1 MMAHDGPNG
10 EPTGGHDCATKS
22 CEEAAG
28 VVNLAANEEVVPTVI
43 SPAPSPS
50 AAGTAVAPGDMVGR
64 FRLSGCIGQGGTGEV
79 WKAWDTQLGRWVA
92 VKLLKVEDPLQVQ
105 RFVRETTLLARLQHP
120 NVVQVYDAGVHAGR
134 PYLVMEYVE
143 RTAAGFETVHRRRAA
158 EIVRDAARGVAHAH
172 EHGVIHRD
180 LKPSNLLES
189 ESGRVYV
196 TDFGLAKT
204 TEAIDMTVTGAV
216 LGTPSFMAP
225 EQAMGRS
232 ADERTDVYGLGAT
245 LYALVEGR
253 PPFQGDSMAEI
264 IGRVAAARAPR
275 LSGDD
280 DLIVIVARAT
290 ERERSDRYGS
300 AEEFADDLDRYLR
313 DEPVLA
319 RPIGPVGR
327 AWRRAR
333 RRPRAAAGI
342 AALALSA
349 AAAAGWGG
357 AAAITAHR
365 RSEEARAAQGTLSQ
379 AEAILNDVR
388 RMQSTDQADT
398 DECRRAVADLED
410 LTARAVA
417 VAPSLARAQYD
428 HGLALLFAMR
438 WAEAEAAFARA
449 LELDPS
455 ANDAR
460 ARRAYARYSQVE
472 IAGPTAVAT
481 SKGMEFVHN
490 PPDPAGAG
498 HLDGAAAD
506 WRALPTNHPDRA
518 YGEALLAF
526 AAGDYAAAR
535 KVLEARVEAQ
545 PYLMTERRMLAQADL
560 VLGDFTAAE
569 HHADLL
575 LGRSF
580 EEGTVYAVRAYAR
593 AGQGRFEEAVADMR
607 ASLERRPDERSRR
620 NYVAFWLYQL
630 GRGQEA
636 LAEYEKLVVSDPG
649 NPTYLT
655 GRSNARMATDDW
667 AGALADAD
675 RVVAL
680 QPESSDAHYQR
691 AVTLNHGPGAIEEF
705 SRAIELD
712 PDNLTAIGQRGLALV
727 MAGRW
732 AEAERDGRLVV
743 ERDPDFPHW
752 KYVLGAALRGLG
764 RWQEAI
770 QVLDA
775 GVAQGLEY
783 PEVYTDRARARA
795 ALGQCAGAWADLDR
809 AKAFNEGLDDE
820 AVAEIRTM
828 CPQ

>member
-1 MMAHDGPNG
+1 MMNDEEQERGHTEVDDHPTMNDGN
-10 EPTGGHDCATKS
+10 
-22 CEEAAG
+22 AAG
-28 VVNLAANEEVVPTVI
+28 HVGPGAEDDVAATVVR
-43 SPAPSPS
+43 PSPGPPGE
-50 AAGTAVAPGDMVGR
+50 GTAVAPGGMIGR
-64 FRLSGCIGQGGTGEV
+64 FRLSGRIGQGGMGEV

-92 VKLLKVEDPLQVQ
+92 VKLLKVEDPIQVQ

-120 NVVQVYDAGVHAGR
+120 NVVQVYDAGVHGGR

-143 RTAAGFETVHRRRAA
+143 RSAGSLHAVARRRAA

-172 EHGVIHRD
+172 EHGIIHRD

-189 ESGRVYV
+189 SSGRVFV
-196 TDFGLAKT
+196 TDFGLAKIA
-204 TEAIDMTVTGAV
+204 EAVDMTVTGAV

-225 EQAMGRS
+225 EQAMGRA

-245 LYALVEGR
+245 LFALVEGR
-253 PPFQGDSMAEI
+253 PPFQGESMAEI
-264 IGRVAAARAPR
+264 IGRVAVAPAPR
-275 LSGDD
+275 LSGED
-280 DLIVIVARAT
+280 DLVVIVARAT
-290 ERERSDRYGS
+290 ERERADRYGS
-300 AEEFADDLDRYLR
+300 VEQLADDLDRFLR
-313 DEPVLA
+313 DEPVVA
-319 RPIGPVGR
+319 RPIGSLGR

-333 RRPRAAAGI
+333 RRPRLAAGLLALVLAAAG
-342 AALALSA
+342 AV
-349 AAAAGWGG
+349 GWGG
-357 AAAITAHR
+357 AFGFAAHR
-365 RSEEARAAQGTLSQ
+365 RSEQARAAQGMLSQ
-379 AEAILNDVR
+379 AEAILTAVR
-388 RMQSTDQADT
+388 RMQSSDQADT
-398 DECRRAVADLED
+398 NEYRQAVSDLEE
-410 LTARAVA
+410 LTARAVT
-417 VAPSLARAQYD
+417 VAPELARARYD
-428 HGLALLFAMR
+428 HGLALLFAR
-438 WAEAEAAFARA
+438 HWEDAEAAFSRA
-449 LELDPS
+449 LELDPG

-472 IAGPTAVAT
+472 IEGPTAVAT
-481 SKGMEFVHN
+481 SKGMEFVLN
-490 PPDPAGAG
+490 PPDPAGAA
-498 HLDGAAAD
+498 HLEGATRD
-506 WRALPTNHPDRA
+506 WHALPESHPDRA

-526 AAGDYAAAR
+526 ATGDYAAAR
-535 KVLEARVEAQ
+535 EVLESRVEAQ

-560 VLGDFTAAE
+560 VLGDFAAAE
-569 HHADLL
+569 HHSDLL
-575 LGRSF
+575 LARGF

-607 ASLERRPDERSRR
+607 ASLERQPDERSRR

-630 GRGQEA
+630 GRSEEA
-636 LAEYEKLVVSDPG
+636 LAEYETLVASDPD

-655 GRSNARMATDDW
+655 GRSNARMATGDW

-675 RVVAL
+675 RVVSL
-680 QPESSDAHYQR
+680 QPESSEAHYQR
-691 AVTLNHGPGAIEEF
+691 AVTLNHGPGAIDEF

-743 ERDPDFPHW
+743 AREPEFPHW

-770 QVLDA
+770 DVLDA
-775 GVAQGLEY
+775 GISQGLEY

-795 ALGQCAGAWADLDR
+795 ALGLCAGAWDDLDR

-820 AVAEIRTM
+820 AVAEIRGR

>member
-1 MMAHDGPNG
+1 MTDNGDPRGENTGADGHGARPRG
-10 EPTGGHDCATKS
+10 EVAGAAETGT
-22 CEEAAG
+22 
-28 VVNLAANEEVVPTVI
+28 NEEVEPTVV
-43 SPAPSPS
+43 SPS
-50 AAGTAVAPGDMVGR
+50 FVPADIGAAIAPGGMVGR
-64 FRLSGCIGQGGTGEV
+64 FRLSGRIGQGGMGEV

-120 NVVQVYDAGVHAGR
+120 NVVQVYDAGVHGGR

-143 RTAAGFETVHRRRAA
+143 CPAAGFKSVHRRRAA
-158 EIVRDAARGVAHAH
+158 EIVCEAARGVAHAH
-172 EHGVIHRD
+172 AHGIVHRD

-189 ESGRVYV
+189 TAGRVYV
-196 TDFGLAKT
+196 TDFGLAKVV
-204 TEAIDMTVTGAV
+204 EAVDMTVTGAV

-225 EQAMGRS
+225 EQALGRP

-253 PPFQGDSMAEI
+253 PPFQGESMAEI
-264 IGRVAAARAPR
+264 IGRVAAAPAPR

-280 DLIVIVARAT
+280 DLVVIVARAT
-290 ERERSDRYGS
+290 ERERADRYGS
-300 AEEFADDLDRYLR
+300 ADELADDLDRYLR

-327 AWRRAR
+327 VWRRAR
-333 RRPRAAAGI
+333 RRPRAAAGL
-342 AALALSA
+342 AALALA
-349 AAAAGWGG
+349 VVVGMGWAG
-357 AAAITAHR
+357 AAALAAHR
-365 RSEEARAAQGTLSQ
+365 RSEQGRAAQGMLSQ
-379 AEAILNDVR
+379 AEAILTDVR
-388 RMQSTDQADT
+388 RMQSSDQADT
-398 DECRRAVADLED
+398 DEYQQAVSDLEE
-410 LTARAVA
+410 LTARAVG
-417 VAPSLARAQYD
+417 VAPELARAHYD
-428 HGLALLFAMR
+428 HGLALLFAKH
-438 WAEAEAAFARA
+438 WEDAEAAFSRA
-449 LELDPS
+449 LELDPG

-490 PPDPAGAG
+490 PPDPAGAA
-498 HLDGAAAD
+498 HLEGAASD
-506 WRALPTNHPDRA
+506 WHALPESHPDRA

-535 KVLEARVEAQ
+535 KVLESRVEAQ

-560 VLGDFTAAE
+560 VLGDFAAAE
-569 HHADLL
+569 HHSDLL
-575 LGRSF
+575 LARGF

-593 AGQGRFEEAVADMR
+593 AGQGRFEAAVADMR

-630 GRGQEA
+630 GRSEEA
-636 LAEYEKLVVSDPG
+636 LAEYEQLVASDPD

-655 GRSNARMATDDW
+655 GRSNARMATGDW
-667 AGALADAD
+667 AGAVADAD
-675 RVVAL
+675 RVVEL
-680 QPESSDAHYQR
+680 QPESSEAHYQR

-705 SRAIELD
+705 SRSIELD
-712 PDNLTAIGQRGLALV
+712 PNNLTAVGQRGLALV

-743 ERDPDFPHW
+743 AQEPEFPHW

-770 QVLDA
+770 DVLDA
-775 GVAQGLEY
+775 GIAQGLEY

-795 ALGQCAGAWADLDR
+795 ALGQCAGAWDDLDR
-809 AKAFNEGLDDE
+809 AKAFNEGLNDE
-820 AVAEIRTM
+820 AVAEIRTH
-828 CPQ
+828 CPR